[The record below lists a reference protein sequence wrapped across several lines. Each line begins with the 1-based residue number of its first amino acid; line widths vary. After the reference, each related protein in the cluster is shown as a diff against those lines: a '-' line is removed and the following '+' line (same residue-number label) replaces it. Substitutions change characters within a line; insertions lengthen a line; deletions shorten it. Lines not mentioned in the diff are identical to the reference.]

1 MRKATTAIALATRLP
16 DRASI
21 SDISPP
27 STLHSVHKWLDDDAV
42 PPYGDSAP
50 AGQTDIVRFTETF
63 CEFQW
68 TGF

>member
-21 SDISPP
+21 SDISPL
-27 STLHSVHKWLDDDAV
+27 STLHSVHKWLDDDAA

-50 AGQTDIVRFTETF
+50 AG
-63 CEFQW
+63 
-68 TGF
+68 